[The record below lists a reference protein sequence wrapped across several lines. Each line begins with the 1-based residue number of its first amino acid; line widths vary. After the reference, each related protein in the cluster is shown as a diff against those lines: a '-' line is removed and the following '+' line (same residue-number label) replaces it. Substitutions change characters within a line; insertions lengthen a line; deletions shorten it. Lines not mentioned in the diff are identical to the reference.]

1 MLAPS
6 DISFGCD
13 ACVPWRFSASS
24 FAGHC
29 GGNHADMKDD
39 KKHSEADHKAAETK
53 AETSEAKSESES

>member
-1 MLAPS
+1 MRKFSLTTLFLSAA
-6 DISFGCD
+6 FG
-13 ACVPWRFSASS
+13 FSASS

>member
-1 MLAPS
+1 MKK
-6 DISFGCD
+6 ISLITLFLTAAFG
-13 ACVPWRFSASS
+13 FSVSS

-29 GGNHADMKDD
+29 GGNHAEMEDD